1 MMKYLNLKIIA
12 INFLVLAIS
21 LVSYANDSTNKNSK
35 LLDYGVRG
43 HVFLIIAESLLE
55 VIMKRLQIAKDNG
68 ILEKMQEEF
77 KEKVSKKISR
87 PTMVAGVIK
96 ARKSKSR
103 ILDLSFTQKTDIKDL
118 NNNVIVKSGTKI
130 NPLDTINWG
139 EDLIFID
146 GDDQDQIN
154 WAKSK
159 IGRLIL
165 VKGSPIELTKK
176 LNKQVFF
183 DQGGILSTH
192 FKIKAVPA
200 TIKQEGKLLKVS
212 EININ

>member
-1 MMKYLNLKIIA
+1 MKYLNLKIIA

>member
-1 MMKYLNLKIIA
+1 MKKT
-12 INFLVLAIS
+12 S
-21 LVSYANDSTNKNSK
+21 NS
-35 LLDYGVRG
+35 
-43 HVFLIIAESLLE
+43 
-55 VIMKRLQIAKDNG
+55 KDNG

-103 ILDLSFTQKTDIKDL
+103 ILDISFTQKTDIKDL

-183 DQGGILSTH
+183 DQGGILSTR